1 MLLCIKTHVQAM
13 EILDEMKNC
22 GAGGWDIDTELTEG
36 AVDGTV
42 RRTVPVNGS
51 LSDED
56 QTK

>member
-1 MLLCIKTHVQAM
+1 M